1 MFPIL
6 MKYLASLV
14 HHKQNIREVIGS
26 NPKHPWQC
34 LPIFT
39 NDELMSHLKSNVMT
53 KPTKGVLE
61 KPTGLARN
69 TIMLQQINELVGHFQ
84 DDKKQQERERE
95 ERKST
100 VEDIKAAV
108 RVTTKEQTL
117 SNEHLTDASFAEII
131 IVREQQLL
139 GGIQNRMDEVVT

>member
-1 MFPIL
+1 
-6 MKYLASLV
+6 
-14 HHKQNIREVIGS
+14 
-26 NPKHPWQC
+26 
-34 LPIFT
+34 
-39 NDELMSHLKSNVMT
+39 
-53 KPTKGVLE
+53 VLE